1 MRVHELAREL
11 KISSK
16 ELLACLHDLGAEA
29 KSHMSTVDDAAIEL
43 ARGHFAKDE
52 PATPEAAAAP
62 AEPAT
67 PAEEKAE
74 ATAEESTAPAPA
86 QAADANVIHVKGPIV
101 VREFAEELHIRPNR
115 LIAELMGFNVLA
127 SITQTIDVAIARKI
141 AQKHGFVLEQERRAA
156 DHKPSYAKRPE
167 EQEAEADEEDAPE
180 DLQPRPPVVTFLGHV
195 DHGKTSL
202 LDRIRDTA
210 VAKGE
215 SGGITQHI
223 GASTVNAGG
232 RQITFLDTPGH
243 EAFTAMR
250 ARGANLT
257 DIAVII
263 IAADDGIMPQT
274 KEAIQHAQAAGVAL
288 MVAINKIDL
297 PGADPDRVR
306 QQLQADG
313 LSPED
318 WGGEIICCPVSAET
332 GEGIDHLLEMI
343 LLQTEILELQANP
356 RCRAKGFVVEAQLEP
371 GMGPTCTLLITRGA
385 LAVGDVVLCGPHY
398 GRVKA
403 LVNDHGIKVKSALP
417 STPVKCMGLSG
428 VPEAGSTFRVCKS
441 DKAART
447 LAQQAMV
454 RHKEAQLSTPR
465 KASLENLFEQISQEK
480 MLELN
485 IVLKADTQGSE
496 EAIRHALEEIRSDKI
511 SLNIVLGG
519 TGNITVNDI
528 MLASA
533 SNAVVLGFHVSHE
546 PGVAAA
552 ARHEGVE
559 THLHSVIYELI
570 DHIRNAMTGM
580 LAPEI
585 REAVRGHAEVRA
597 IFPLG
602 KRANV
607 AGCMIT
613 DGTVTPRYRVRVRRG
628 DEILHDGTIG
638 SLKHFQEEVA
648 QLRESQECGVRLENF
663 MDFAEGDVLEFYELE
678 EVEQTL

>member
-1 MRVHELAREL
+1 MRVHELAKEL
-11 KISSK
+11 DISSK
-16 ELLACLHDLGAEA
+16 ELLACLHDLGADA
-29 KSHMSTVDDAAIEL
+29 KSHMSTIDDTAIEL
-43 ARGHFAKDE
+43 ARGHFSKDE
-52 PATPEAAAAP
+52 PSSPP
-62 AEPAT
+62 AEP
-67 PAEEKAE
+67 E
-74 ATAEESTAPAPA
+74 APAAEKPEPA
-86 QAADANVIHVKGPIV
+86 VEENVASVDAPESADKANVIHVKGPIV
-101 VREFAEELHIRPNR
+101 VREFAKDLNIRPNR

-141 AQKHGFVLEQERRAA
+141 AEKHGFALEQERRAA
-156 DHKPSYAKRPE
+156 DHKPSYAKRAE
-167 EQEAEADEEDAPE
+167 EQEVDEDPEDPPE

-202 LDRIRDTA
+202 LDCIRDTA

-223 GASTVNAGG
+223 GASTVDVGG

-257 DIAVII
+257 DIAVIV

-297 PGADPDRVR
+297 PGANADRVR

-318 WGGEIICCPVSAET
+318 WGGETICCEVSAET
-332 GEGIDHLLEMI
+332 GDGISHLLEMI
-343 LLQTEILELQANP
+343 LLQSEVLELNANP
-356 RCRAKGFVVEAQLEP
+356 RRRATGFVIEAQLEP
-371 GMGPTCTLLITRGA
+371 GMGPTCTLLVTRGT
-385 LAVGDVVLCGPHY
+385 LSVGDVVLCGPHC

-403 LVNDHGIKVKSALP
+403 LINDHGIKIKSAPP
-417 STPVKCMGLSG
+417 SAPAKCLGLSG

-441 DKAART
+441 EKAARI
-447 LAQQAMV
+447 LAQQAMAKQ
-454 RHKEAQLSTPR
+454 KESQLSAPR
-465 KASLENLFEQISQEK
+465 KASLDNLFEQISQEK

-485 IVLKADTQGSE
+485 IILKTDAQGSE
-496 EAIRHALEEIRSDKI
+496 EAIRHALQDIQSDKI

-519 TGNITVNDI
+519 TGNITVNDV

-533 SNAVVLGFHVSHE
+533 SNAVIIGFHISQE
-546 PGVAAA
+546 PGVPAA

-559 THLHSVIYELI
+559 IHLHSVIYELI
-570 DHIRNAMTGM
+570 DHVRNAMTGM

-585 REAVRGHAEVRA
+585 RETVRGHAEVKA

-613 DGTVTPRYRVRVRRG
+613 DGMVTPRYRVRVTRDG
-628 DEILHDGTIG
+628 EVLHDGTIA
-638 SLKHFQEEVA
+638 SLKHFQEEAA

-663 MDFAEGDVLEFYELE
+663 MDFIEGDILEFYELE